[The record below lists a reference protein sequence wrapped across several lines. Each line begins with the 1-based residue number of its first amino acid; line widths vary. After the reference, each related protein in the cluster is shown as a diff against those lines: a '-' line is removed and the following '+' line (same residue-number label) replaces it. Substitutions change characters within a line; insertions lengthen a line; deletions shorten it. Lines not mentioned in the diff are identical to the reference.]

1 MHLVAQTE
9 SIILD
14 PTYTAKS
21 MSALIAEIQKGNLD
35 TQTPTIFIHSGG
47 LPQTFAFPNH
57 ICEWQQP

>member
-1 MHLVAQTE
+1 MHLLAQTE

-35 TQTPTIFIHSGG
+35 PKTPTIFIHSGG
-47 LPQTFAFPNH
+47 TPQTFAFANQ
-57 ICEWQQP
+57 IWNS